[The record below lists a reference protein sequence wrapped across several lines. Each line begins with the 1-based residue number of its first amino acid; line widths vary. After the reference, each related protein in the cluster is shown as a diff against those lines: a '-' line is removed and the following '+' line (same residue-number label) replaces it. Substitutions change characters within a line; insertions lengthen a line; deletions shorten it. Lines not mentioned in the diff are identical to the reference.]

1 MAKKVNFDVSERL
14 DITCRRG
21 DSFSMTLTLKD
32 SSGTALPLVT
42 DEYSFVMQ
50 VRTDAAA
57 ARAKGVTGLILST
70 IDLGPKATKRDGTE
84 RAFEEF
90 VLDNSGNLTITAT
103 AETMRSVPAGVY
115 VYDIQQIKPNST
127 TGVDE
132 HTTILRGSFK
142 VNEDVSDATPT
153 DAQQQ
158 AASQLQG
165 LSAQELLN
173 RLRGT

>member
-32 SSGTALPLVT
+32 SSGTALTLVT
-42 DEYSFVMQ
+42 DNYSFVMQ
-50 VRTDAAA
+50 VRTDVRA
-57 ARAKGVTGLILST
+57 ARSKGTAGLVLST
-70 IDLGPKATKRDGTE
+70 IDVGPKARKRDGTE

-90 VLDNSGNLTITAT
+90 VLDNSGNLTISAT
-103 AETMRSVPAGVY
+103 AETMRSVPAGSY
-115 VYDIQQIKPNST
+115 VYDIQQIKPNTT

-142 VNEDVSDATPT
+142 VNEDISDATP
-153 DAQQQ
+153 
-158 AASQLQG
+158 LE
-165 LSAQELLN
+165 SATAPIIPTLPPI
-173 RLRGT
+173 R

>member
-32 SSGTALPLVT
+32 SAGTALPLVT
-42 DEYSFVMQ
+42 DDYSFVMQ
-50 VRTDAAA
+50 VRTDANA
-57 ARAKGVTGLILST
+57 ARAKGVAGLVLST
-70 IDLGPKATKRDGTE
+70 IDLGPKAMKKDGTE

-90 VLDNSGNLTITAT
+90 VLDDNGNLTITAT
-103 AETMRSVPAGVY
+103 AETMRSVPAGSY
-115 VYDIQQIKPNST
+115 VYDIQQIKPNAT

-158 AASQLQG
+158 MANQIQG
-165 LSAQELLN
+165 LSAQDLLN
-173 RLRGT
+173 RLRNT